1 MITRWSLAAAVAVI
15 AGLSAAPVDGR
26 CAIRRRGGRRA
37 GGRDPAQADDR
48 SDQRALED
56 ILPDKLTY
64 GHSDGRVQNRAELID
79 ALMTKKSSFSA
90 ITLSDQTVSIVGDLA
105 VVRRQFAADAISGGK
120 AVQPR
125 IRILQVWQKQD
136 GKWRL
141 LVRQAH

>member
-1 MITRWSLAAAVAVI
+1 MITRRSLATAAAVI
-15 AGLSAAPVDGR
+15 AGLSAAPR
-26 CAIRRRGGRRA
+26 TA
-37 GGRDPAQADDR
+37 GAQPADVAAVEQAVETLR
-48 SDQRALED
+48 KLMIAPDQKALED
-56 ILPDKLTY
+56 ILADKLTY
-64 GHSDGRVQNRAELID
+64 GHSDGRVQNRAEFID

-105 VVRRQFAADAISGGK
+105 VVRHQFAADAISGGK